1 VNLLFSW
8 DLDVCCC
15 IVRVMLACLAFDSVK
30 LFKLVL
36 CSFAF
41 ELLYRGQRCKLNT

>member
-1 VNLLFSW
+1 MSAAVL
-8 DLDVCCC
+8 
-15 IVRVMLACLAFDSVK
+15 RVSGPCLAFDIAT